1 MENTGQTGGGGMV
14 MKKILLIGK
23 LNAVVQETNQFL
35 SRYFHVQLCS
45 ENTGVLEGML
55 KIVNPDL
62 VLISLIGTYDIDTSI
77 FFMLSDR
84 YGHIPVL
91 TIGTKEESSAFFKYY
106 EDGQFENLIRP
117 VEHTTI
123 MKAVCRRL
131 GLVEKDVERDAA
143 EERKDRS
150 GRKRILVVDD
160 NGTALR
166 TMKAMLEDRYEVALA
181 ISGAQAMT
189 SIGKK
194 RPDLILLDYEMPVCD
209 GRMTLEMIRAD
220 EDMKNIPVIFLT
232 AVNDRANIEAV
243 LKLKPA
249 GYFLKPAVKDRLRKL
264 TGYWN
269 CKEDL
274 QRIVE
279 TCSHFPDRVV

>member
-1 MENTGQTGGGGMV
+1 M
-14 MKKILLIGK
+14 
-23 LNAVVQETNQFL
+23 
-35 SRYFHVQLCS
+35 Y
-45 ENTGVLEGML
+45 LEGML

-62 VLISLIGTYDIDTSI
+62 VLISLIGAYDIDTSI
-77 FFMLSDR
+77 FFLLNDQ
-84 YGHIPVL
+84 YAQVPVL
-91 TIGTKEESSAFFKYY
+91 TIGTKEESSTFFKYY

-117 VEHTTI
+117 VENTVI
-123 MKAVCRRL
+123 LEAVCRRL
-131 GLVEKDVERDAA
+131 DLDKQAVEREAA
-143 EERKDRS
+143 EQQKEQE

-160 NGTALR
+160 NGTTLR
-166 TMKAMLEDRYEVALA
+166 TMKAMLEEHYEVAVA

-220 EDMKNIPVIFLT
+220 EDLKDIPVIFLT

-249 GYFLKPAVKDRLRKL
+249 GYFLKPAVKDQLL
-264 TGYWN
+264 A
-269 CKEDL
+269 EL
-274 QRIVE
+274 QKVLGR
-279 TCSHFPDRVV
+279 